1 MRMQR
6 RQFIAKAAA
15 IAAGTS
21 LLPAA
26 HAATGK
32 PIRIIVPYGAG
43 GAIDLSVRKMATMLE
58 SELGTIIIDNRP
70 GGGGGIGITA
80 VARAPADGLTIG
92 IAAVAT
98 NAINPWLFKSI
109 PYDPIKDFAPITQM
123 TRIPNVLVVNA
134 EVAKKRG
141 IETLADFIAFAKKE
155 SGKLTFASGGNGSAG
170 HLAGEIFKRELG
182 LDIVHVPYNGGAPSQ
197 LALLS
202 GQVDFSFDN
211 LASAATNMRA
221 GKLKALAVTTAKRSA
236 LLPELPAVAE
246 VFKGFA
252 IDTWWGLVA
261 PKDTPADLIKTYNA
275 AMVKALNSPEVS
287 ALYKD
292 MMMETV
298 TNSPKEF
305 GDFMVR
311 ELEHYKD
318 VVKLSGATV
327 S

>member
-1 MRMQR
+1 MQR
-6 RQFIAKAAA
+6 RQFIAAAT
-15 IAAGTS
+15 AAS

-26 HAATGK
+26 ARAADK
-32 PIRIIVPYGAG
+32 PIRIIVPYAAG

-58 SELGTIIIDNRP
+58 ADLGTVIIDNRP
-70 GGGGGIGITA
+70 GGGGGIGMTA

-98 NAINPWLFKSI
+98 NAINPWLFKSL
-109 PYDPIKDFAPITQM
+109 PYDPINDFAPLTQM

-134 EVAKKRG
+134 EIARQRG
-141 IETLADFIAFAKKE
+141 IQTFADFIAFAKKE
-155 SGKLTFASGGNGSAG
+155 SGKITYASGGNGSAG
-170 HLAGEIFKRELG
+170 HLAGELFKRELG

-211 LASAATNMRA
+211 LASAAANMRA
-221 GKLKALAVTTAKRSA
+221 GKLTALAVTTAKRSA
-236 LLPELPAVAE
+236 LLPDLPAVAE
-246 VFKGFA
+246 TFKGFA

-261 PKDTPADLIKTYNA
+261 PKDTPASIIAKYNT
-275 AMVKALNSPEVS
+275 AMVKALNSPEVT
-287 ALYKD
+287 ALYRD

-298 TNSPKEF
+298 TNTPKEF
-305 GDFMVR
+305 GEFMRNELAHYQEVVR
-311 ELEHYKD
+311 
-318 VVKLSGATV
+318 LSGATV

>member
-1 MRMQR
+1 MQR
-6 RQFIAKAAA
+6 RHFIAAAA
-15 IAAGTS
+15 TAAVTGTA
-21 LLPAA
+21 LPAL
-26 HAATGK
+26 AASNK
-32 PIRIIVPYGAG
+32 PIRIIVPYAAG

-58 SELGTIIIDNRP
+58 AELGTIIIDNRP
-70 GGGGGIGITA
+70 GGGGGIGMTA
-80 VARAPADGLTIG
+80 VARAPADGQTIG

-98 NAINPWLFKSI
+98 NAINPWLFKSLA
-109 PYDPIKDFAPITQM
+109 YDPIKDFAPLTQM

-134 EVAKKRG
+134 DIAKQRG
-141 IETLADFIAFAKKE
+141 IATFADFVTFAKKE
-155 SGKLTFASGGNGSAG
+155 SGKLTYASGGNGSAG
-170 HLAGEIFKRELG
+170 HLAGELFKRALG

-202 GQVDFSFDN
+202 GHVDCSFDN

-236 LLPELPAVAE
+236 LLPDLPAVAE
-246 VFKGFA
+246 TLPGFS

-261 PKDTPADLIKTYNA
+261 PAGTPAELVNQYNA
-275 AMVKALNSPEVS
+275 AMVKALRSPEVET
-287 ALYKD
+287 LYRD

-298 TNSPKEF
+298 TNTPREF
-305 GDFMVR
+305 GEFMAR
-311 ELEHYKD
+311 ELAHYQE